1 MRGRKAASV
10 PKLAELDTTPLH
22 ERAYQEIKEALMS
35 GHFHPGQ
42 KLTSRTL
49 AKALG
54 ISDMPVRSALLRL
67 SAQQAL
73 TLTPSGIAKV
83 PNMFKERF
91 AELMALRVVLEG
103 RATEQV
109 ADKASKSQLRTI
121 EKLCHELTSAAR
133 NEDIARYLTKNKEF
147 KFAIYNIA
155 PNSTLLFLIEI
166 LWLQVGPF
174 LTRYAGQFE
183 GKLTGI
189 LEIDYHED
197 AVAALKARASA
208 AARTAIEQDI
218 AEGAKFLLEHAKFE
232 ADQPS

>member
-1 MRGRKAASV
+1 MTGRKVAAI

-22 ERAYQEIKEALMS
+22 ERAYQEIKDALMS
-35 GHFHPGQ
+35 GRFLPGQ

-73 TLTPSGIAKV
+73 MLTPSGIATV
-83 PNMFKERF
+83 PNMSRERF

-109 ADKASKSQLRTI
+109 ADKASKQQLRAI
-121 EKLCHELTSAAR
+121 EKLCHDLTSAAR
-133 NEDIARYLTKNKEF
+133 DEDIARYLMKNKEF

-155 PNSTLLFLIEI
+155 PNPALLFLIEVM
-166 LWLQVGPF
+166 WLQVGPF
-174 LTRYAGQFE
+174 LTRYAGQFD
-183 GKLTGI
+183 GTLTGI

-197 AVAALKARASA
+197 AVSALKARAPSV
-208 AARTAIEQDI
+208 ARTAIERDI
-218 AEGAKFLLEHAKFE
+218 AEGAKFLLENAEFE
-232 ADQPS
+232 TD

>member
-1 MRGRKAASV
+1 MRARKAATI

-35 GHFHPGQ
+35 GRFLPGQ

-73 TLTPSGIAKV
+73 SLTPSGIATV
-83 PNMFKERF
+83 PNISKERF
-91 AELMALRVVLEG
+91 AELMALRVLLEG

-109 ADKASKSQLRTI
+109 ADKATKSQIRTI

-133 NEDIARYLTKNKEF
+133 DEDIARYLTKNKEF

-155 PNSTLLFLIEI
+155 PNPTLLFLIEI
-166 LWLQVGPF
+166 MWLQVGPF
-174 LTRYAGQFE
+174 LTRYAGQFD
-183 GKLTGI
+183 GTLTGI

-197 AVAALKARASA
+197 AVAALKAKAPSA
-208 AARTAIEQDI
+208 ARIAIERDI
-218 AEGAKFLLEHAKFE
+218 AEGARFLLENVEFE
-232 ADQPS
+232 SE